1 MKKLFFALT
10 IFLVLITSCAPVKKP
25 LAQDILG
32 TWKNSDGYS
41 IEFRS
46 GGNGFIP
53 GVPGKI
59 PDSDFDYTVED
70 ESHVQIDVQGQ
81 QQTIGI
87 TISGDQMTWKD
98 DLGEVAYTRVK

>member
-1 MKKLFFALT
+1 MKKLIFMLT
-10 IFLVLITSCAPVKKP
+10 IILLALTSCAPAKKH
-25 LAQDILG
+25 LAQDILDN
-32 TWKNSDGYS
+32 WKNSDGYT

-53 GVPGKI
+53 GVAGKI
-59 PDSDFDYTVED
+59 PDSDFTYTIID

-81 QQTIGI
+81 QQTIEI
-87 TISGDQMTWKD
+87 TIAGDQMTWKD